1 MKSSLRAAF
10 LMGGEEA
17 GGGKQA
23 AEKERRM
30 IPCRGKFQREI
41 FAGQRQGGILSVN
54 RFLTCF
60 SDLRG
65 KGRESFSE
73 AQQVPYN
80 EFLRRFSRWERLQIF
95 SGKIKTGLTGK
106 RVWIIIISIQT
117 EPLKSDERDKRS
129 AYPSS
134 ESRCKVRTGR
144 WQQTYYPS
152 QAPVSN

>member
-17 GGGKQA
+17 GGGKTGSR
-23 AEKERRM
+23 K
-30 IPCRGKFQREI
+30 GKKNDSLPGKVSAGNLR
-41 FAGQRQGGILSVN
+41 GQRQGGISPVN

-73 AQQVPYN
+73 TQQVPYN
-80 EFLRRFSRWERLQIF
+80 EFLRRFSRRERLQIF
-95 SGKIKTGLTGK
+95 SGRIKTGLTGK
-106 RVWIIIISIQT
+106 RVWIIIVSIQT